1 MEPTSGPG
9 VVAVDHLMNM
19 RISISVI
26 ALFLTCL
33 AASPQNVSYY
43 NMQLLSK
50 PSAAADR
57 AFLGIPTNGIPGPA
71 GAAGVAGPA
80 GPAGATGLAG
90 PSGTNGAAGATGA
103 AGPTGPSGTNG
114 TNGSN
119 SGVAT
124 NVVSGGNVVSGNGTF
139 TGTVTAVSFTLTN
152 TAFNGSMDPG
162 PDTGSDY
169 WSILNS
175 STSTTNGGGTN
186 YYVSLTGATNNTGL
200 STNSP
205 WTLSKGISYL
215 GPDVTVI
222 MMPGSYTGPVT
233 IYNITNGTAGHPA
246 TIKSL
251 TKWSARI
258 INSSSYGIA
267 TGFDPPVS
275 HLVIDGLC
283 VSNNL
288 GSDGIAIPGHDI
300 TVRNCWVSKS
310 GEQGINSSNPRCSNN
325 IIEYN
330 LIENNGVNTNSP
342 GHYHGMYVGS
352 QNNIIRGNV
361 SRNNNMG
368 YGLIL
373 YTGYAGDWLNN
384 NQIYNNLFYGNTN
397 NYDVAVWGGNG
408 NDGSNIGTNYFYG
421 NTAINGVLCCYG
433 TAHLTNNIIWTNIFQ
448 SPTEP
453 LHTFSFAPATM
464 IAGNNL
470 SSLALVASGTGDVV
484 TNYAGFV
491 NTNSG
496 IYWLKG
502 DSPARGKAL
511 ASACGP
517 VDFFGN
523 AQTSVADIG
532 AFQYAS
538 ISGLSA
544 MSVVIFVDN
553 AATNQL
559 YLIIRS
565 GATLVTN
572 RVQLLPYP

>member
-1 MEPTSGPG
+1 MEPTSRPG
-9 VVAVDHLMNM
+9 VMAVDHLMNM

-90 PSGTNGAAGATGA
+90 PSGTNGAAGATGAAGPTGTNGAAGATGA

-246 TIKSL
+246 IIKSL

-310 GEQGINSSNPRCSNN
+310 GEQGI
-325 IIEYN
+325 
-330 LIENNGVNTNSP
+330 
-342 GHYHGMYVGS
+342 
-352 QNNIIRGNV
+352 
-361 SRNNNMG
+361 
-368 YGLIL
+368 
-373 YTGYAGDWLNN
+373 
-384 NQIYNNLFYGNTN
+384 
-397 NYDVAVWGGNG
+397 
-408 NDGSNIGTNYFYG
+408 
-421 NTAINGVLCCYG
+421 
-433 TAHLTNNIIWTNIFQ
+433 
-448 SPTEP
+448 
-453 LHTFSFAPATM
+453 
-464 IAGNNL
+464 
-470 SSLALVASGTGDVV
+470 
-484 TNYAGFV
+484 
-491 NTNSG
+491 
-496 IYWLKG
+496 
-502 DSPARGKAL
+502 
-511 ASACGP
+511 
-517 VDFFGN
+517 
-523 AQTSVADIG
+523 
-532 AFQYAS
+532 
-538 ISGLSA
+538 
-544 MSVVIFVDN
+544 
-553 AATNQL
+553 
-559 YLIIRS
+559 
-565 GATLVTN
+565 
-572 RVQLLPYP
+572 